1 MALTRTML
9 REQIKEVLLAR
20 ILEGD
25 YAPGA
30 RIVEMQVAQE
40 FGTSQAPV
48 REALRELEALRLIV
62 SEPHRGA
69 RVRKVTARELA
80 EIYPVRAALEEE
92 AARAAASRLG
102 GRVEAL
108 EAEYAAMRAAAD
120 REDVHDLVAHD
131 VAFHRVIVEGSGN
144 QTLLEIWASLHVA
157 SRTVITLVKE
167 RPDLHAVA
175 EMHRPLIEAF
185 RTRNPARCAR
195 MVRKHIEHFAKW
207 VPKELDAIDD
217 DGSPAAPAG
226 APTPAAPPVPVP
238 PAAAPAPRPAGARS
252 RRSAA

>member
-40 FGTSQAPV
+40 FVSQAPV

-92 AARAAASRLG
+92 AARAAAVRLG

-108 EAEYAAMRAAAD
+108 EAEYEAMRAAAD
-120 REDVHDLVAHD
+120 REDVHALVAHD
-131 VAFHRVIVEGSGN
+131 VAFHRVIVAGSGN
-144 QTLLEIWASLHVA
+144 ATLLEIWSSLHVA

-175 EMHRPLIEAF
+175 EMHRPIIDAF
-185 RTRNPARCAR
+185 RTESPARCAR
-195 MVRKHIEHFAKW
+195 TLRKHIEHFAKW
-207 VPKELDAIDD
+207 VPDELDAEDSD
-217 DGSPAAPAG
+217 AQPA
-226 APTPAAPPVPVP
+226 
-238 PAAAPAPRPAGARS
+238 PAAARS
-252 RRSAA
+252 RQPAA